1 TAWPGFCGE
10 LFSQLLGLLPGD
22 HLVRRK
28 GLDVVVKPH
37 GTLLVVHISRGLE
50 LLADQLGSAVL
61 PADQLAAA
69 LIQCFLILRHILRY
83 ATERTGG
90 LLLVFDEGDRG
101 HQRFS
106 CSASSRS

>member
-1 TAWPGFCGE
+1 MGLCRE
-10 LFSQLLGLLPGD
+10 DLLLW
-22 HLVRRK
+22 RE
-28 GLDVVVKPH
+28 GLDVVVEPH
-37 GTLLVVHISRGLE
+37 RAFLPVHIPCGDE
-50 LLADQLGSAVL
+50 LPAGQLGRAVL

-83 ATERTGG
+83 ATEGTGG